1 MKNNNKASLFIYIV
15 INCLTVLSMIIQLIE
30 GKIENALL
38 CILTLILLTLPV
50 IVQKKFKIVLPVG
63 LEITLYLFIFSA
75 IVLGSVYNFYSI
87 IKEWDKILHVF
98 TGIITAFFGLGLVN
112 ILNRKNKKTEFSPL
126 FVCFFAFCFTL
137 AVGVIWEFYEY
148 SMDSFFG
155 QDAQRDT
162 IVNHITSVDLNDGN
176 TISGIAKTVLYDE
189 DGNVLYVIDSG
200 YLDIGLHDT
209 MQDLLVSS
217 VGSLVICIIAYF
229 HLENK
234 NKFIILKSFIP
245 KEKGIRV

>member
-1 MKNNNKASLFIYIV
+1 MKKITLFIYGLLNIIV
-15 INCLTVLSMIIQLIE
+15 LISLIVQIKG
-30 GKIENALL
+30 GKLENILL
-38 CILTLILLTLPV
+38 CILTLILLMLPM
-50 IVQKKFKIVLPVG
+50 IVQKKFKIVLPMG
-63 LEITLYLFIFSA
+63 LEILLYLFILSA
-75 IVLGSVYNFYSI
+75 IVLGSVYNFYDL

-98 TGIITAFFGLGLVN
+98 TGVITAFFGLGLVN
-112 ILNRKNKKTEFSPL
+112 ILNRKNKKAEFSPL

-137 AVGVIWEFYEY
+137 SVGVIWEFYEY
-148 SMDSFFG
+148 SMDNFFG

-189 DGNVLYVIDSG
+189 NGNVLYVINSG

-217 VGSLVICIIAYF
+217 VGSLVICIISYI
-229 HLENK
+229 HLKNNK
-234 NKFIILKSFIP
+234 KFIWIKMFIP
-245 KEKGIRV
+245 KKKEV